1 MSRGVRFVRTSF
13 SGLDS
18 RLLMKRSSLPVAAPK
33 SPRIRRTK
41 DARSLSEN
49 GKPGSPGA
57 EEQADRRHE
66 ILEIAAELFAERGY
80 RATSIR
86 DIAERAGLLAGSL
99 YYHIRS
105 KEALFVEIHNTALA
119 AAAMRIHNAL
129 NGLTDPWER
138 LQAACLEMLEIQL
151 NAGSLTLPIMN
162 NLRSVPETVRD
173 VLIRQRDDFE
183 KIFREL
189 VAALPLESDIDANL
203 YRILLLSLLNS
214 ADGWFRE
221 GRLSRAEIAAQI
233 VRIFR
238 HPKN

>member
-1 MSRGVRFVRTSF
+1 
-13 SGLDS
+13 
-18 RLLMKRSSLPVAAPK
+18 MKRSALPAAAPK
-33 SPRIRRTK
+33 SPRTRHAK
-41 DARSLSEN
+41 DAPARARTQPES
-49 GKPGSPGA
+49 GKPRPPGQ

-119 AAAMRIHNAL
+119 AAATRITNAL
-129 NGLTDPWER
+129 EGLTDPWAR

-151 NAGSLTLPIMN
+151 NSGSLTLPIMN
-162 NLRSVPETVRD
+162 NLRSVPDTVRD
-173 VLIRQRDDFE
+173 VLIQQRDDFE

-189 VAALPLESDIDANL
+189 VADLPLDGDIDKNL

-221 GRLSRAEIAAQI
+221 GRLSRADIAAQI
-233 VRIFR
+233 LRIFR
-238 HPKN
+238 HQQS

>member
-1 MSRGVRFVRTSF
+1 
-13 SGLDS
+13 
-18 RLLMKRSSLPVAAPK
+18 MKRPATPATAPK
-33 SPRIRRTK
+33 SSRAKPAKDVSPRAGRQPK
-41 DARSLSEN
+41 G
-49 GKPGSPGA
+49 GKLRASGQ
-57 EEQADRRHE
+57 EEHADRRHE

-119 AAAMRIHNAL
+119 AAATRIHKAL
-129 NGLTDPWER
+129 EGLTDPWAR

-151 NAGSLTLPIMN
+151 NSDSLTLPIMN
-162 NLRSVPETVRD
+162 NLRSVPASVRD
-173 VLIRQRDDFE
+173 VLIQQRDDFE
-183 KIFREL
+183 MIFREL
-189 VAALPLESDIDANL
+189 VADLPLDEAIDRNL

-233 VRIFR
+233 LKIFR
-238 HPKN
+238 HQRRGD

>member
-1 MSRGVRFVRTSF
+1 
-13 SGLDS
+13 
-18 RLLMKRSSLPVAAPK
+18 MKRSAQPATAPK
-33 SPRIRRTK
+33 SPRARHAKDVPARARTQPDGRK
-41 DARSLSEN
+41 SRA
-49 GKPGSPGA
+49 PGQ

-119 AAAMRIHNAL
+119 AAARRIHKAL
-129 NGLTDPWER
+129 EGLADPWAR

-151 NAGSLTLPIMN
+151 NSGSLTLPIMN
-162 NLRSVPETVRD
+162 NLRSVPVNVRD
-173 VLIRQRDDFE
+173 ALIQQRDDFE
-183 KIFREL
+183 KIFRDL
-189 VAALPLESDIDANL
+189 VTDLPLDGDIDKNL

-233 VRIFR
+233 IRIFR
-238 HPKN
+238 HQHH

>member
-1 MSRGVRFVRTSF
+1 
-13 SGLDS
+13 
-18 RLLMKRSSLPVAAPK
+18 MKRSALPAATPK
-33 SPRIRRTK
+33 SPRTRHAK
-41 DARSLSEN
+41 DAPARARTQPEG
-49 GKPGSPGA
+49 GKSRPPGQ

-119 AAAMRIHNAL
+119 AAATRITNAL
-129 NGLTDPWER
+129 EGLTDPWAR

-151 NAGSLTLPIMN
+151 NSGSLTLPIMN
-162 NLRSVPETVRD
+162 NLRSVPDTVRD
-173 VLIRQRDDFE
+173 VLIQQRDDFE
-183 KIFREL
+183 KIFRDL
-189 VAALPLESDIDANL
+189 VADLPLDRDIDKNL

-221 GRLSRAEIAAQI
+221 GRLSRADIAAQ
-233 VRIFR
+233 VLRIFR
-238 HPKN
+238 HQQS